1 MGSSSVASRSM
12 SRALRSMSFRHVSVF
27 QRAELGRFFPATYRR
42 RQVPVVKVLY
52 DLFAAAVPNVGIQ

>member
-1 MGSSSVASRSM
+1 M